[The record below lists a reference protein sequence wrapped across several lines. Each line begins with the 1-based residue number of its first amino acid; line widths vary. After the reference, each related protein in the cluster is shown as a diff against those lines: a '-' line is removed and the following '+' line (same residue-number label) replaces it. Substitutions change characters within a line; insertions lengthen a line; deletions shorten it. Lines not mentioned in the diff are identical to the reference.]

1 MSMMFIF
8 GSIFCLELLIIFLN
22 ALWQKYSYSVCFL
35 HWFEELENLL
45 LFCVLFFEWSVIVYF

>member
-1 MSMMFIF
+1 MFIF